1 MLIMPESTPPAVIVL
16 THLKEMCEQV
26 RRNNRDPEVAREAL
40 AWELKFSAN
49 LGKLTGGA
57 EREPVKAA

>member
-1 MLIMPESTPPAVIVL
+1 MTEPPNPAVIVL
-16 THLKEMCEQV
+16 TSLKEMCEQV

-40 AWELKFSAN
+40 EWELKFSAG
-49 LGKLTGGA
+49 LGKIAGGT